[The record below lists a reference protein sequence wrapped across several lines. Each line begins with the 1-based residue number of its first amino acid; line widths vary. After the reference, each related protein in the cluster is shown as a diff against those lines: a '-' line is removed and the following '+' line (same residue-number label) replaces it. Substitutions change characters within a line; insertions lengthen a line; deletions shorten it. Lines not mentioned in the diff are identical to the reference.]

1 MSNQCPTSEISSFF
15 RGVFSSSDSNSLDS
29 SKLYRACILVIGS
42 KISSRSYRQSDFTE
56 CQPSKF
62 CTVPTGLVVRN
73 GPGCCIYDGS
83 RCSWGRE
90 NRGPDHICDR
100 LLQRFSRHDCR
111 ACSRRAAGDS
121 TSFQQDIIFNWH

>member
-1 MSNQCPTSEISSFF
+1 MYSSCPTTEISSFF

-73 GPGCCIYDGS
+73 EPVAFMMAAAAVGVVKTEGLA
-83 RCSWGRE
+83 
-90 NRGPDHICDR
+90 DHICDR
-100 LLQRFSRHDCR
+100 SLRRFSRHDCR

-121 TSFQQDIIFNWH
+121 TSFQQDIIFNWY